1 MRPMPVDERNEEQ
14 QLAEARRRVEAM
26 ARRYAER
33 GRYRLNPDPVTV
45 EHILTGLARNLARHG
60 RAYCPCREVA
70 GDPERDRRNIC
81 PCPQH
86 HADIAR
92 DGFCECGIFVSEQ
105 YALAHPIAPATAHPT
120 APATAHPPA
129 PNPQTE
135 KETR

>member
-1 MRPMPVDERNEEQ
+1 MPADERDEER
-14 QLAEARRRVEAM
+14 QLAEARSRVERM
-26 ARRYAER
+26 ANRYVKR
-33 GRYRLNPDPVTV
+33 GRYVFNPDPVTV
-45 EHILTGLARNLARHG
+45 GHVIAGLTRNLVNHG

-70 GDPERDRRNIC
+70 GDPEQDRKNIC

-105 YALAHPIAPATAHPT
+105 YAAAHST

-129 PNPQTE
+129 PNPDNE
-135 KETR
+135 KEA